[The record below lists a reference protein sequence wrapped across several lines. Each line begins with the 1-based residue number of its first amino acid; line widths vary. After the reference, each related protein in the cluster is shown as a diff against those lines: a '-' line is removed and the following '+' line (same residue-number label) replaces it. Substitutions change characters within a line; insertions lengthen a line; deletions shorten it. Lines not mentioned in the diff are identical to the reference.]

1 MNLIKKNKNIKL
13 LVLLVIN
20 MSFFSCSTKKNN
32 FFSRNYHQ
40 TTTKYNGYFNGNESL
55 KSGIRKLEENHKDDF
70 TEIIPI
76 FKTGD
81 ISKNKNIHPYM
92 NKAIEK
98 GSIVIQRHSMS
109 IKGKERNK
117 WIDDNYFM
125 IGQAYFYKGEY
136 DEAIKTFNYIK
147 ETYKKHKI
155 KHNASLWLARC
166 FSEKGD
172 YVAAEME
179 LDVIQADR
187 RFPEKLSGQLA
198 LILADYYL
206 KQENYILTLDE
217 LNTACKLIKRKKEK
231 TRLYFI
237 IAQINQKHKNFKK
250 ANSYYQKVIKANPDY
265 EMVFNC
271 KINKAQ
277 CVPANSEQSIKVR
290 GELLKMTK
298 DDKNKEYLD
307 QIYYA
312 IAKMDLLKEDSVLAI
327 ENFKISAQKS
337 LFNDSQKT
345 RSFLELAKIFYE
357 QGNYIIASSF
367 YDSTITFMEID
378 HEQYYQIKEKQTM
391 LAELASY
398 HNTITIEDSLQKL
411 ATLPETELNNIINQ
425 LIAAEHQK
433 EIAKQ
438 QEKRLRENQRF
449 ESGRYGGREKNF
461 GEKTSGGRWYFYN
474 PATLSFGY
482 SEFIKQWG
490 KRKNE
495 DDWRRS
501 DKKIS
506 NEIANDSLNQTEN
519 NKVVRKST
527 NKKEPEYYMD
537 RIPLTKE
544 KLKNSN
550 LLIMEAYFQAGTI
563 YKSYLNENKKAINLF
578 TTLSDRYPK
587 NNNYTPLTL
596 FNLHTIYTELDKY
609 NKAAKFKQE
618 LLTTFPQSRY
628 SKMLNDTSYLAKI
641 EGEKQRSLEHYAST
655 LELYNNQN
663 FHKVIMECDSAFII
677 NTNKELR
684 PKYDL
689 LKALAIGK
697 VDNTNFKEQLQKISK
712 KYPDSEVKIKAEEII
727 SLLDNPEK
735 MIKINQEIER
745 GTPYVFDKD
754 EEHYFIIITPKKD
767 TDVNFIKTLLSDYH
781 SNKYSI
787 ETFEISA
794 VIFGKDQHLIMV
806 KTFDGYKRAAAYYNT
821 FTNAS
826 KVNNELLKNQ
836 NKKLLISVSNF
847 KYFFKNQD
855 LEKYDKFFSNNYF
868 KEAFN

>member
-1 MNLIKKNKNIKL
+1 MNLIKKNININL

-40 TTTKYNGYFNGNESL
+40 ITTKYNGYFNGNESL
-55 KSGIRKLEENHKDDF
+55 KSGVRKLEENHKDDF
-70 TEIIPI
+70 AQIIPI

-81 ISKNKNIHPYM
+81 LRKNKNIHPYM

-125 IGQAYFYKGEY
+125 IGKAYFYKGEY

-147 ETYKKHKI
+147 ETYKKHTI
-155 KHNASLWLARC
+155 KYNASLWLARC

-172 YVAAEME
+172 FIAAEME
-179 LDVIQADR
+179 LDAIQTDR
-187 RFPEKLSGQLA
+187 RFPDKLNSQLG
-198 LILADYYL
+198 LILADYYH
-206 KQENYILTLDE
+206 KQGNYILTLDE
-217 LNTACKLIKRKKEK
+217 LNTACKLINSKKEK
-231 TRLYFI
+231 IRLYFI
-237 IAQINQKHKNFKK
+237 IAQINHKHKNFKK
-250 ANSYYQKVIKANPDY
+250 ANAYYQKVIKANPDY

-277 CVPANSEQSIKVR
+277 CVSAKSEQSIKVR
-290 GELLKMTK
+290 EELLKMTK

-312 IAKMDLLKEDSVLAI
+312 LAKIDLLQEDSVLAI
-327 ENFKISAQKS
+327 KNFKLSAQKS
-337 LFNDSQKT
+337 LFNDAQKT
-345 RSFLELAKIFYE
+345 RSFLELARIYYE

-367 YDSTITFMEID
+367 YDSTITFMEME
-378 HEQYYQIKEKQTM
+378 HEQYYQIKEKQIM

-411 ATLPETELNNIINQ
+411 ATLPETELNSIINK

-449 ESGRYGGREKNF
+449 ESGRYGGRETNF

-506 NEIANDSLNQTEN
+506 NELENDSLNQIEN

-550 LLIMEAYFQAGTI
+550 RLIMEAYFQAGTI
-563 YKSYLNENKKAINLF
+563 YKSYLNESKKAIHLF
-578 TTLSDRYPK
+578 TTLSNRYPK
-587 NNNYTPLTL
+587 NDNYTPLTL
-596 FNLHTIYTELDKY
+596 FNLHTIYTELDKH
-609 NKAAKFKQE
+609 NKAAKCKRE
-618 LLTTFPQSRY
+618 LLTKFPQSRY
-628 SKMLNDTSYLAKI
+628 SKILNDTSFLAKI
-641 EGEKQRSLEHYAST
+641 EGEKQRSLQHYTRT
-655 LELYNNQN
+655 LELFNTQN
-663 FHKVIMECDSAFII
+663 YYKVIIECDSASII
-677 NTNKELR
+677 NTNKELL

-697 VDNTNFKEQLQKISK
+697 VDSANFKKQLQKISK
-712 KYPDSEVKIKAEEII
+712 KYPNSEVKVKAEEII

-745 GTPYVFDKD
+745 GTPYIFNKD

-806 KTFDGYKRAAAYYNT
+806 KTFDDYKRATAYYNT

-826 KVNNELLKNQ
+826 KVNNELLKTQ
-836 NKKLLISVSNF
+836 NKKLLISANNF
-847 KYFFKNQD
+847 KHFFKNQD

-868 KEAFN
+868 R

>member
-40 TTTKYNGYFNGNESL
+40 TTAKYNGYFNGNESL

-76 FKTGD
+76 FKTVD

-179 LDVIQADR
+179 LDAIQADR

-217 LNTACKLIKRKKEK
+217 LNTACELIKRKKEK

-277 CVPANSEQSIKVR
+277 CVPANTEQSIKVR

-391 LAELASY
+391 LAELSSY

-411 ATLPETELNNIINQ
+411 STLPETELNNIINQ

-506 NEIANDSLNQTEN
+506 NEIANDSLNQKEN

-550 LLIMEAYFQAGTI
+550 QLIMEAYFQAGTI

-609 NKAAKFKQE
+609 NKAAKCKQE
-618 LLTTFPQSRY
+618 LLTNFPQSRY
-628 SKMLNDTSYLAKI
+628 SKILNDTSYLAKI

-663 FHKVIMECDSAFII
+663 FHKVIMECDSVFTI

-684 PKYDL
+684 SKYDL

-697 VDNTNFKEQLQKISK
+697 VDNTNFKKQLQKISK
-712 KYPDSEVKIKAEEII
+712 KYPDSEVKIKADEII

-745 GTPYVFDKD
+745 GTPYIFDKD
-754 EEHYFIIITPKKD
+754 EEHYFIILTPKKD

-794 VIFGKDQHLIMV
+794 VMFGNDQHLIMV
-806 KTFDGYKRAAAYYNT
+806 KTFNGYKRAAAYYNT

-826 KVNNELLKNQ
+826 KVNNELLKTQ
-836 NKKLLISVSNF
+836 NKKLLISASNF

-868 KEAFN
+868 REALN